1 MLKAQVEVGKV
12 YVMKVSGGLT
22 RVRLDSIS
30 QYGGWNGTNL
40 KTGREVRIRT
50 AAKLRY
56 ESGIAKKSTLGLA
69 IEIASGLNTQTH
81 EG

>member
-22 RVRLDSIS
+22 RVRLDSVS
-30 QYGGWNGTNL
+30 PYGGWNGTNL

-56 ESGIAKKSTLGLA
+56 ESAIAKSTLGLA
-69 IEIASGLNTQTH
+69 LEVASGLNNQTH
-81 EG
+81 GD